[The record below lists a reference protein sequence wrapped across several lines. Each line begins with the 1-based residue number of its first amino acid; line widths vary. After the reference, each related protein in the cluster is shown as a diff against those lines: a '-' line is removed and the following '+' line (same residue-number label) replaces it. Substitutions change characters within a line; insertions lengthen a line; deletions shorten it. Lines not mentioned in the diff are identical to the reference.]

1 MKNLFGKIFTIFDK
15 KEKVVFFSLI
25 FLIIINTFLEL
36 LSIGLIIPIISII
49 FSPDIL
55 PEYLLEIKIIKDFI
69 INKNFVVY
77 LLFLMLGIY
86 FLKNFLLTIIHV
98 IQTNYIFSLQKDYQL
113 RFLTIFYQKNI
124 FFIF

>member
-55 PEYLLEIKIIKDFI
+55 PEYLLEIKIIKI
-69 INKNFVVY
+69 
-77 LLFLMLGIY
+77 L
-86 FLKNFLLTIIHV
+86 
-98 IQTNYIFSLQKDYQL
+98 
-113 RFLTIFYQKNI
+113 
-124 FFIF
+124 

>member
-55 PEYLLEIKIIKDFI
+55 P
-69 INKNFVVY
+69 VY
-77 LLFLMLGIY
+77 LL
-86 FLKNFLLTIIHV
+86 
-98 IQTNYIFSLQKDYQL
+98 S
-113 RFLTIFYQKNI
+113 
-124 FFIF
+124 

>member
-49 FSPDIL
+49 FSQIS
-55 PEYLLEIKIIKDFI
+55 YRI
-69 INKNFVVY
+69 FVR
-77 LLFLMLGIY
+77 
-86 FLKNFLLTIIHV
+86 N
-98 IQTNYIFSLQKDYQL
+98 
-113 RFLTIFYQKNI
+113 
-124 FFIF
+124 

>member
-77 LLFLMLGIY
+77 LLF
-86 FLKNFLLTIIHV
+86 
-98 IQTNYIFSLQKDYQL
+98 
-113 RFLTIFYQKNI
+113 
-124 FFIF
+124 